1 MQNLKMKVILV
12 LLLALSGCFGGQ
24 LKKRENMWYITGKGC
39 GISTE
44 LKYTDKIPE
53 NVENLSCV
61 IIQPKIIDQNQN
73 ENENQCSFMDV
84 DFAGEGHEYFLDIES
99 AFECRQI
106 CNYHEKCEVF
116 VYVSQDLSNGAR
128 AKDCHM
134 KWGAGVA
141 PVPSGFQG
149 LFSGYKYCKHP

>member
-1 MQNLKMKVILV
+1 MKVILV

-44 LKYTDKIPE
+44 LKYMDKIPE
-53 NVENLSCV
+53 NVEKLSCV

-84 DFAGEGHEYFLDIES
+84 DFAGEGHE
-99 AFECRQI
+99 
-106 CNYHEKCEVF
+106 
-116 VYVSQDLSNGAR
+116 
-128 AKDCHM
+128 
-134 KWGAGVA
+134 
-141 PVPSGFQG
+141 
-149 LFSGYKYCKHP
+149 